1 MENLRWNEKQ
11 LPDINKKW
19 LLIESQNKELNKLVS
34 NMESDEVSVFD
45 IENILN

>member
-1 MENLRWNEKQ
+1 MENLRLNEEQ

-19 LLIESQNKELNKLVS
+19 LLIEPQNKELNKLFS
-34 NMESDEVSVFD
+34 NMKSDEVSVFD